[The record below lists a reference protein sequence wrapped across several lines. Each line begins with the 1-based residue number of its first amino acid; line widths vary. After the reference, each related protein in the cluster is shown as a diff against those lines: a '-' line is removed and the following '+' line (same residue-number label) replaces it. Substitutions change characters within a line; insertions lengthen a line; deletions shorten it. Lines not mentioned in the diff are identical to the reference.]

1 MSEKRNHSQIL
12 AALKSRGMRITK
24 VRKQLVE
31 YILNQHEHWSVQ
43 DLAEA
48 AQRDLPGVGIAT
60 IYRTVNLLVAEG
72 SLTRTIVDRGL
83 ARFEVT
89 PSEHHDHLSCV
100 LCGKIVEFENAQIE
114 KLQEKI
120 AEELGFK
127 LTDHRMEL
135 FGECKD
141 CRKARRAAVKE
152 K

>member
-1 MSEKRNHSQIL
+1 MSSHFQTLEK
-12 AALKSRGMRITK
+12 LKSRGLRITK
-24 VRKQLVE
+24 VRRQLVE
-31 YILNQHEHWSVQ
+31 YILDKNDHWSIQ
-43 DLAEA
+43 DLAESA
-48 AQRDLPGVGIAT
+48 MKDLPGVGIAT
-60 IYRTVNLLVAEG
+60 IYRTVNLLVETG

-89 PSEHHDHLSCV
+89 PQEHHDHLSCV

-120 AEELGFK
+120 AEDFGFK

-141 CRKARRAAVKE
+141 CRKSRRPAVKE

>member
-1 MSEKRNHSQIL
+1 MSLHSQTL
-12 AALKSRGMRITK
+12 EKLKTRGLRITK
-24 VRKQLVE
+24 VRRQLVE
-31 YILNQHEHWSVQ
+31 YILDRPDHWTIQ

-48 AQRDLPGVGIAT
+48 VMRDLPGVGIAT
-60 IYRTVNLLVAEG
+60 IYRTVNLLVETG
-72 SLTRTIVDRGL
+72 SLTRTIVDRGV

-89 PSEHHDHLSCV
+89 PQEHHDHLSCV

-120 AEELGFK
+120 AEDFGFK

-141 CRKARRAAVKE
+141 CRKPRRPAVKE

>member
-1 MSEKRNHSQIL
+1 MSSHSQTL
-12 AALKSRGMRITK
+12 DKLKSRGLRITK
-24 VRKQLVE
+24 VRRQLVE
-31 YILNQHEHWSVQ
+31 YILDKNDHWSIQ
-43 DLAEA
+43 DLAESA
-48 AQRDLPGVGIAT
+48 MKDLPGVGIAT
-60 IYRTVNLLVAEG
+60 IYRTVNLLVETG
-72 SLTRTIVDRGL
+72 SLTRTIVDRGV

-89 PSEHHDHLSCV
+89 PQEHHDHLSCV

-120 AEELGFK
+120 AEDFGFK

-141 CRKARRAAVKE
+141 CRKSRRPAVKE